1 MEINEKNVIMYLRK
15 SRADDSAQQVCEV
28 LAKHELQLQD
38 YAVREFG
45 KKISEEHICRE
56 VVSGETIDDRPV
68 MKKVLHMLES
78 QIYAGVLVIEP
89 QRLSRGDLL
98 DCGRVINTFRYT
110 NTAVITPTKIY
121 NLCDEYDRRFFEMEL
136 MRGNDYLE
144 YSKRIMNRG
153 RMASVKQGNYIASV
167 RPFGY
172 NKIIAGSG
180 KDKFHT
186 LEIKQEEAN
195 VVKMIFDL
203 YVNKGYGFAKIA
215 KILDSGS
222 VKPLKSD
229 NWSPYS
235 INSILSNP
243 VYIGKIRW
251 NIRKTVKIWKDEKIL
266 KTRPFNHNNDEII
279 MADGKH
285 EAIIDEKI
293 FYEAQKK
300 RGSISREKK
309 DVTLKN
315 PFAGIMVCGRCGAA
329 MIMKKYTDKRNKNNK
344 DATYIL
350 CSRQSVCHTKS
361 VKYSKI
367 SEIIKDSLLCI
378 LPEFEIDMSVCRQKE
393 NCIDVA
399 IDSILNNIHL
409 MKKKDERQK
418 DAYENGI
425 YSKEEYKLRNEE
437 LQSQIKKAEEMVE
450 NERERQKELLLY
462 KEKKLY
468 FNDCIKLIDNQNID
482 AAKMNHFLKSF
493 ISKIEYYDNS
503 FNDMNKYNL
512 KIYLKI

>member
-1 MEINEKNVIMYLRK
+1 
-15 SRADDSAQQVCEV
+15 
-28 LAKHELQLQD
+28 
-38 YAVREFG
+38 
-45 KKISEEHICRE
+45 
-56 VVSGETIDDRPV
+56 
-68 MKKVLHMLES
+68 
-78 QIYAGVLVIEP
+78 
-89 QRLSRGDLL
+89 
-98 DCGRVINTFRYT
+98 
-110 NTAVITPTKIY
+110 
-121 NLCDEYDRRFFEMEL
+121 
-136 MRGNDYLE
+136 
-144 YSKRIMNRG
+144 
-153 RMASVKQGNYIASV
+153 
-167 RPFGY
+167 
-172 NKIIAGSG
+172 
-180 KDKFHT
+180 
-186 LEIKQEEAN
+186 
-195 VVKMIFDL
+195 
-203 YVNKGYGFAKIA
+203 
-215 KILDSGS
+215 
-222 VKPLKSD
+222 
-229 NWSPYS
+229 
-235 INSILSNP
+235 
-243 VYIGKIRW
+243 
-251 NIRKTVKIWKDEKIL
+251 
-266 KTRPFNHNNDEII
+266 

-450 NERERQKELLLY
+450 NKRERQKELLLY